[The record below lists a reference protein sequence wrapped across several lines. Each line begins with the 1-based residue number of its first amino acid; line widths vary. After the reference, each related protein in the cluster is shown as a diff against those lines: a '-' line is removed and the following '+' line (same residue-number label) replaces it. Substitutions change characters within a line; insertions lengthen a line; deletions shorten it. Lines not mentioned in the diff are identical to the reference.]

1 MLILVAMIAA
11 IPLAWYVGVFRRN
24 GIAGPN
30 RVPSTASLWPLVIA
44 LSIAAVCWI
53 GTQTLYVGVRAYEF
67 AQRHRAENPLST
79 DVLRRTVF
87 TSLARKAAER

>member
-1 MLILVAMIAA
+1 LMSWTCSWHCFAA
-11 IPLAWYVGVFRRN
+11 P
-24 GIAGPN
+24 AG
-30 RVPSTASLWPLVIA
+30 STWPLVIA